1 MVVGK
6 LYMLDLSPPARAV
19 LLVEK
24 ALGIELEHI
33 IVDLFKS
40 EQNSA
45 EYKQLNPQHTVP
57 CYVDE
62 DGTIISDSHA
72 IMAYLVGKYGKNDSL
87 YPKDLAK
94 RAVVDQRLHFESG
107 NVFPTLRVMVFPMWT
122 GGEKCPTPKQIETLN
137 TQYDFLN
144 KFLSGKP
151 WMAGNT
157 VTIADFSLISSIS
170 SLLHMVPIDSKY
182 TDLLA
187 WVKRCEQL
195 PYYEANG
202 KGARA
207 FKEFVKPFLIQ

>member
-6 LYMLDLSPPARAV
+6 LYMLDLSPPVRAV

-33 IVDLFKS
+33 NVDLIKG
-40 EQNSA
+40 EQKTA
-45 EYKQLNPQHTVP
+45 EYEKLNPQHTIP
-57 CYVDE
+57 LYIDG
-62 DGTIISDSHA
+62 DGTIVWDSHA
-72 IMAYLVGKYGKNDSL
+72 ILAYLVGKYGKNDSL

-94 RAVVDQRLHFESG
+94 RAVVDQRLHFDSG
-107 NVFPTLRVMVFPMWT
+107 NVFANLRAIVFPMWT
-122 GGEKCPTPKQIETLN
+122 AGEKGPNQKQIETVN
-137 TQYDFLN
+137 SQYDFLN
-144 KFLSGKP
+144 KFLAGKP
-151 WMAGNT
+151 WMAGNS

-170 SLLHMVPIDSKY
+170 SLLHVVPIDSQY
-182 TDLLA
+182 ADLLA

-207 FKEFVKPFLIQ
+207 FKEFVKPWLL